1 MKLDIQYRMHFRYSD
16 PVTEAQNEV
25 RVRPREDDWQKVTS
39 YRLVSQPPM
48 PVLQAI
54 DYWGTVVEHLGVR
67 TPHSE
72 MELLAEASV
81 ETKPRPVPS
90 SEAARDELRQ
100 RSFCDK
106 YFEMLQASP
115 HVQWSTGDA
124 VTRRAQAAVDGAAT
138 VTEMV
143 VATVAEVRAALQ
155 YEPGSTEIGVTLAEI
170 LQGGAGVCQDY
181 AHLAIGM
188 MRSIGVPA
196 RYVSGYLFAVDE
208 TVAADD
214 AALLENTGLPDD
226 AGAAELP
233 DAAADAGGS
242 VGQAADADV
251 VSVQTHAWVEVAL
264 PGSGWWALDPT
275 NGGIVGERHVVIG
288 CGRDYGDVA
297 PVRGAF
303 MGSGTA
309 EVEAE
314 VVIGKRPS
322 SDAFVYAPRRPAA
335 AAVEAAKNDSIR
347 QYQQQQQ
354 Q

>member
-25 RVRPREDDWQKVTS
+25 RVRPLDDDWQQVTA
-39 YRLVSQPPM
+39 YRLASQPLV
-48 PVLQAI
+48 PVLQAT

-81 ETKPRPVPS
+81 ETTPRPLPDASVADVS
-90 SEAARDELRQ
+90 TEALFEQ
-100 RSFCDK
+100 SFCDK
-106 YFEMLQASP
+106 YFEMLQTSP
-115 HVQWSTGDA
+115 HVQWATGDA

-138 VTEMV
+138 VAEMV
-143 VATVAEVRAALQ
+143 AAVIEDVRSTLQ
-155 YEPGSTEIGVTLAEI
+155 YEPGSTEIGVSLAEI
-170 LQGGAGVCQDY
+170 LEGRAGVCQDY

-188 MRSIGVPA
+188 MRSIGIPA
-196 RYVSGYLFAVDE
+196 RYVSGYFFAADE

-214 AALLENTGLPDD
+214 AV
-226 AGAAELP
+226 
-233 DAAADAGGS
+233 AADKAESAEQGAEP
-242 VGQAADADV
+242 AADQSDDV

-264 PGSGWWALDPT
+264 PGWGWWALDPT
-275 NGGIVGERHVVIG
+275 NGGTVGERHVVIG
-288 CGRDYGDVA
+288 CGRDYGDVP

-309 EVEAE
+309 DVDAE

-322 SDAFVYAPRRPAA
+322 SDAFVYTPRRPVDPSAQGVA
-335 AAVEAAKNDSIR
+335 QDAFW
-347 QYQQQQQ
+347 QQQQQ
-354 Q
+354 QQ